1 MEAGAVTQWIA
12 ATMAGS
18 LYKVLPSTAGGQR
31 PAAGGR
37 STAKME
43 ATTIPDSSGEVAGP
57 RLGEI
62 WPLCADSDLW
72 SRYAFRRWWLEVA
85 ERQRFRWVEWQFLK
99 FNE

>member
-1 MEAGAVTQWIA
+1 MMEAGAVTQWIA

-57 RLGEI
+57 RLGEVREIGFEPTSHRSKLTLVCEI
-62 WPLCADSDLW
+62 WPP
-72 SRYAFRRWWLEVA
+72 
-85 ERQRFRWVEWQFLK
+85 
-99 FNE
+99 